1 MDRKIEKKKY
11 PPKRIA
17 TLVMVF
23 SLTFALVYMLLSAKE
38 TAHKV
43 EADRV
48 SIKSVV
54 FGDFQEMIPAS
65 GTVEPLKTIM
75 INASEGGRVD
85 EVFVDDGATVEKDQ
99 PLAKL
104 SNSGLMLDF
113 MNRETQIIEQ
123 INNLRNTRISLQQN
137 QRNTQDQLLDIES
150 ELVKVKRQY
159 EADTVLSNN
168 EVISEI
174 DYFKSKTQY
183 EYLQKKYGLTQ
194 LRVAEDNKYRMKQ
207 MRQIDASI
215 DLMNRNL
222 EAIRKNLE
230 SLVVKA
236 PMDGQLNSF
245 NLEIGENR
253 LKGQNI
259 GRVDQIDS
267 FKVTAFLDQYYLNR
281 VKIGQKA
288 AFDYGGSLYTVAINK
303 VSPTV
308 VGTQFEIEMAFENR
322 MPKNLTRGQ
331 QFQMRIS
338 LSALTQTVLVPKG
351 SFYQSTGGAWIYVLN
366 KEMVAEKRPIKLGR
380 QNTEFIE
387 VLEGL
392 EDGDQ
397 VITSSYETFLDAE
410 RVRIT
415 E

>member
-17 TLVMVF
+17 TLAVVF
-23 SLTFALVYMLLSAKE
+23 ALTFGLVYMLLSAKE

-43 EADRV
+43 EAERV
-48 SIKSVV
+48 TIKSVKY
-54 FGDFQEMIPAS
+54 GDFQEIIPAS

-75 INASEGGRVD
+75 INATEGGRVD
-85 EVFVDDGATVEKDQ
+85 EVFVDDGAMVKEGQ
-99 PLAKL
+99 PLARL
-104 SNSGLMLDF
+104 SNSSLMLDF

-150 ELVKVKRQY
+150 ELLRTKRQY
-159 EADTVLSNN
+159 EADTILSSN

-174 DYFKSKTQY
+174 DYFNSKTQY
-183 EYLQKKYGLTQ
+183 EYLLKKYQLTK
-194 LRVAEDNKYRMKQ
+194 LRVAEDNKYRLRQ
-207 MRQIDASI
+207 MNQIDASI

-245 NLEIGENR
+245 DLEIGENR

-267 FKVTAFLDQYYLNR
+267 FKVTALLDQYYLNR
-281 VKIGQKA
+281 VKIGQRA
-288 AFDYGGSLYTVAINK
+288 VFDYGGASYTVSVSK

-308 VGTQFEIEMAFENR
+308 VGTQFEIEMAFQDR

-331 QFQMRIS
+331 QFQLRIS
-338 LSALTQTVLVPKG
+338 LSALTQAVLVPKG

-366 KEMVAEKRPIKLGR
+366 KDMIGEKRTIKLGR

-397 VITSSYETFLDAE
+397 VITSSYESFLDTE
-410 RVRIT
+410 RIRIT

>member
-17 TLVMVF
+17 TLAVIFGVAF
-23 SLTFALVYMLLSAKE
+23 GLVYMLLSAKE

-43 EADRV
+43 EAERV
-48 SIKSVV
+48 TIKSVKY
-54 FGDFQEMIPAS
+54 GDFQEIIPAS

-75 INASEGGRVD
+75 INATEGGRVD
-85 EVFVDDGATVEKDQ
+85 EVFVDDGAMVKEDQ
-99 PLAKL
+99 PLARL
-104 SNSGLMLDF
+104 SNSSLMLDF

-150 ELVKVKRQY
+150 ELLRTKRQY
-159 EADTVLSNN
+159 EADTILSNN

-174 DYFKSKTQY
+174 DYFNSKTQY
-183 EYLQKKYGLTQ
+183 EYLQKKYQLTK
-194 LRVAEDNKYRMKQ
+194 LRVAEDNKYRLRQ
-207 MRQIDASI
+207 MNQIDASI

-245 NLEIGENR
+245 DLEIGENR
-253 LKGQNI
+253 LKGQSI

-267 FKVTAFLDQYYLNR
+267 FKVTALLDQYYLNR
-281 VKIGQKA
+281 VKIGQRA
-288 AFDYGGSLYTVAINK
+288 AFDYGGASYTVSISK

-308 VGTQFEIEMAFENR
+308 VGTQFEIEMAFENH

-331 QFQMRIS
+331 QFQLRIS
-338 LSALTQTVLVPKG
+338 LSALTQAVLVPKG

-366 KEMVAEKRPIKLGR
+366 KDMVGEKRTIKLGR

-397 VITSSYETFLDAE
+397 VITSSYEAFLDTE
-410 RVRIT
+410 RIRIT